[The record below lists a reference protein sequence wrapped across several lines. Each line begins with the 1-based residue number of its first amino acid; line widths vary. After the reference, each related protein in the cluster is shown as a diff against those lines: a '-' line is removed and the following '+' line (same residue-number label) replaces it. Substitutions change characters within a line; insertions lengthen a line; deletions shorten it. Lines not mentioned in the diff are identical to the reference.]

1 MEPDH
6 PIIIGRLAGIFLC
19 GLPAVRELY
28 QYVNDPRSVTH
39 PTDAKDARLTNF
51 DFDYPGKR
59 SGWDSIHGSCW
70 QPSALSCWQLE
81 SGVEACLQNR
91 SRSTS
96 NLDGLSVLL
105 S

>member
-28 QYVNDPRSVTH
+28 QYVNDPRFVALLADTKDMQFTAANFNH
-39 PTDAKDARLTNF
+39 PGRQ
-51 DFDYPGKR
+51 

-70 QPSALSCWQLE
+70 QPSVLSCWQLGNGAGE
-81 SGVEACLQNR
+81 CSQNR
-91 SRSTS
+91 SRSM
-96 NLDGLSVLL
+96 LDLGGPSVLL